1 MQLQNEKIQITLKAQ
16 GAEMTSWK
24 VSGTELLW
32 QGDPTYWGRQAPILF
47 PIVGRLLDDQYVYEG
62 NTYTMSQHG
71 FARDAMFEVESST
84 ATSVCFTLNDT
95 SESRQHYPFPF
106 TLTVSYQLVGEEVI
120 VTYRVH
126 NPGEATL
133 PFSIGGHPAFNI
145 PFMGGTFEDYVIDF
159 GEIRSLDRYLLE
171 GPYLSGAYQPLGER
185 QYIPLTR
192 SLFDDDALIFEK
204 IEYAA
209 LRHQPTGAAIV
220 MESPSFTHFG
230 IWSPPQKDAP
240 FVCLEP
246 WFGHADYK
254 GHRKDFLH
262 KEGIQLLA
270 PNETFE
276 ASYTLYVEN

>member
-71 FARDAMFEVESST
+71 FARDAMFEIESST
-84 ATSVCFTLNDT
+84 ATSVRFTLNDT

-126 NPGEATL
+126 NPGETTL
-133 PFSIGGHPAFNI
+133 PFSIVRRLKRVIHYMWRTKKINP
-145 PFMGGTFEDYVIDF
+145 TSCRIDF
-159 GEIRSLDRYLLE
+159 WFRSDRLVRLHI
-171 GPYLSGAYQPLGER
+171 L
-185 QYIPLTR
+185 
-192 SLFDDDALIFEK
+192 ALAF
-204 IEYAA
+204 
-209 LRHQPTGAAIV
+209 
-220 MESPSFTHFG
+220 S
-230 IWSPPQKDAP
+230 
-240 FVCLEP
+240 
-246 WFGHADYK
+246 
-254 GHRKDFLH
+254 
-262 KEGIQLLA
+262 
-270 PNETFE
+270 
-276 ASYTLYVEN
+276 

>member
-16 GAEMTSWK
+16 GAEMTSWQ
-24 VSGTELLW
+24 VSGTEFLW
-32 QGDPTYWGRQAPILF
+32 QGDPTYWGRQAPVLF

-71 FARDAMFEVESST
+71 FARDAMFEIESST
-84 ATSVCFTLNDT
+84 ATSVRFTLNDT

-106 TLTVSYQLVGEEVI
+106 TLSVSYQLVGEEVI

-126 NPGEATL
+126 NPGETTL

-171 GPYLSGAYQPLGER
+171 GPYLTGAYQPLGER

-230 IWSPPQKDAP
+230 IWSPP
-240 FVCLEP
+240 
-246 WFGHADYK
+246 
-254 GHRKDFLH
+254 
-262 KEGIQLLA
+262 
-270 PNETFE
+270 
-276 ASYTLYVEN
+276 